1 MWLDHS
7 EAGLLSMASKGPN
20 QNGSEFFITLKQL
33 PQCNGKNTVFGKIKK
48 NLGILDTIRQ
58 VASQNKDKKVKVRI
72 LECGLSK

>member
-33 PQCNGKNTVFGKIKK
+33 PQFNGKNTVFGKIVK
-48 NLGILDTIRQ
+48 NMDILDEIRQ
-58 VASQNKDKKVKVRI
+58 VASENKDKKVRVRI
-72 LECGLSK
+72 IDCGLSK